1 MRDCKGYGSKVMED
15 LLAYGGMFAV
25 AFLAAT
31 LLPAQSEAALVGL
44 LMTGRYHTLFLLAA
58 AGAGNVLGSCVNY
71 AIGHF
76 LAKTEWFRRIV
87 SEKRQLQA
95 ENWYRRYGWWSL
107 LGSWIPIVGD
117 PLTAV
122 AGALREPF
130 AVFLVLV
137 TIAKVGRYLVVIA
150 LHEAWFSE

>member
-1 MRDCKGYGSKVMED
+1 M
-15 LLAYGGMFAV
+15 

-44 LMTGRYHTLFLLAA
+44 LMTERYPTLLLLAA
-58 AGAGNVLGSCVNY
+58 AGAGNVLGSCINY
-71 AIGHF
+71 AIGRF
-76 LAKTEWFRRIV
+76 VANTEWFRRIA
-87 SEKRQLQA
+87 SDKRQLQA
-95 ENWYRRYGWWSL
+95 ENWYRRYGRWSL
-107 LGSWIPIVGD
+107 LGSWIPVVGD

-137 TIAKVGRYLVVIA
+137 TSAKVGRYLVVIA
-150 LHEAWFSE
+150 LHEAWSS

>member
-1 MRDCKGYGSKVMED
+1 MLED
-15 LLAYGGMFAV
+15 LLAYGGLFAV

-31 LLPAQSEAALVGL
+31 LLPAQSEAALLGL
-44 LMTGRYHTLFLLAA
+44 LTTGRYPTLLLLAA

-71 AIGHF
+71 AVGRF

-87 SEKRQLQA
+87 SGKQQSGA
-95 ENWYRRYGWWSL
+95 ETWYRRFGRWSL

-122 AGALREPF
+122 AGVLREPF
-130 AVFLVLV
+130 AVFLLLI
-137 TIAKVGRYLVVIA
+137 TIAKVGRYLAVIA
-150 LHEAWFSE
+150 IHQTWFT

>member
-1 MRDCKGYGSKVMED
+1 MEY
-15 LLAYGGMFAV
+15 LLAYGGLFAV

-44 LMTGRYHTLFLLAA
+44 LMAGRFPTLFLLAA
-58 AGAGNVLGSCVNY
+58 AGLGNVLGSCVNY
-71 AIGHF
+71 AIGRF
-76 LAKTEWFRRIV
+76 LSKTEWFRRIV
-87 SEKRQLQA
+87 SEKQQVQA
-95 ENWYRRYGWWSL
+95 ETFYRRYGRWSL

-130 AVFLVLV
+130 AVFLILV

-150 LHEAWFSE
+150 VHQAWFS

>member
-1 MRDCKGYGSKVMED
+1 MED

-25 AFLAAT
+25 AILAAT

-44 LMTGRYHTLFLLAA
+44 LMSGRYPTLFLLAA
-58 AGAGNVLGSCVNY
+58 AGIGNVLGSCVNY
-71 AIGHF
+71 AIGRF

-95 ENWYRRYGWWSL
+95 ESWYRRYGRWSL
-107 LGSWIPIVGD
+107 LGSWIPVVGD

-130 AVFLVLV
+130 AVFLMLV
-137 TIAKVGRYLVVIA
+137 TIVKIGRYLALIA
-150 LHEAWFSE
+150 LQQAWFN